1 MSKYKKA
8 LMAVVKMMDFVE
20 MKASQHL
27 TKHLHVYSRIFVTY
41 HFNGTVLIVH
51 SKYMIPC
58 LK

>member
-1 MSKYKKA
+1 
-8 LMAVVKMMDFVE
+8 MAVVKMMDFVE

-27 TKHLHVYSRIFVTY
+27 TKHLHVYSRILVTY